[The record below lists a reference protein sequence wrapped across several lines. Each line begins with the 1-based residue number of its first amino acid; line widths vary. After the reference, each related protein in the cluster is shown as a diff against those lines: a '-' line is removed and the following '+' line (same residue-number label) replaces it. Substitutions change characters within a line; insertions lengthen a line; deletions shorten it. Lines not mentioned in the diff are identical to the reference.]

1 MDAERQ
7 NRSNAEHAILFEAL
21 RRKLAVP
28 VPYGLEINVF
38 YRIIWSSNFLL
49 RDDTSYLTKVIQS
62 LSCLCPWIKGL
73 ERRTATLPM
82 EWFRCAFISFNVFI
96 AVCTTKGS
104 VAQCHDFTRHYL
116 TVWHAVI
123 SCFSSDIFG
132 YVRISNETMRQ
143 FVLFSG
149 CMLWTKCL
157 FCSKSWQA
165 MNLMIH
171 LEAASRSFEAET

>member
-1 MDAERQ
+1 MLNTLFCSRRWEEKLPYLYPMD
-7 NRSNAEHAILFEAL
+7 
-21 RRKLAVP
+21 
-28 VPYGLEINVF
+28 VF
-38 YRIIWSSNFLL
+38 SRIIWSSNFLL

-62 LSCLCPWIKGL
+62 LSSLCPWSKGL
-73 ERRTATLPM
+73 EWRTAILPM

-104 VAQCHDFTRHYL
+104 VAQCHNFTRHYL

-132 YVRISNETMRQ
+132 FVRISNETMRR